1 MKKRLAIILAMA
13 LGATTLFG
21 CSAAS
26 DSGGTTETGTKTDE
40 AAETDAGT
48 KSDAGTEAVSEAGSN
63 EENTSASTQGE
74 STTAAEG
81 REEVVLWHYI
91 TELEK
96 EALENTISEYNESQ
110 NKVYV
115 KAEYVPREE
124 LLKQYTIGAVSGEL
138 PDIGIIDC
146 TDHSSF
152 ASMGI
157 FADLTEKFQSW
168 EENQFLEGP
177 MDSCTYQ
184 DKIYGIPFNSNCLA
198 LYYDKDE
205 LAEANIEVPTT
216 WDELE
221 KAAEALTKDGRYG
234 LAMSAIK
241 TEEAT
246 FQFIPFLLSAGG
258 DPEHLNTPE
267 AQSALEFIAGLIDK
281 GYMSKEIINW
291 GQTDI
296 EKQFAAGQASMMIN
310 GPWSNNLIENDAPDK
325 NWGVAMIPKDNE
337 FASVLGGEN
346 LAVSKDANIDAC
358 WDFIT
363 WFESK
368 DVSKKLC
375 GEIKKFSPRS
385 DVSGE
390 ETFPDDEVMA
400 VFGEQL
406 KVAKARGPHP
416 KWTELSTAIQLG
428 IQQALTGEKSVP
440 DALEEAQKTVDEINA
455 TIK

>member
-48 KSDAGTEAVSEAGSN
+48 KSDAGTEDVSEAGSN

-74 STTAAEG
+74 STAAAEG

-428 IQQALTGEKSVP
+428 IQQALTGEKSVT

>member
-74 STTAAEG
+74 STAAAEG

-157 FADLTEKFQSW
+157 FADLTEKFQ
-168 EENQFLEGP
+168 
-177 MDSCTYQ
+177 
-184 DKIYGIPFNSNCLA
+184 
-198 LYYDKDE
+198 
-205 LAEANIEVPTT
+205 
-216 WDELE
+216 
-221 KAAEALTKDGRYG
+221 
-234 LAMSAIK
+234 
-241 TEEAT
+241 
-246 FQFIPFLLSAGG
+246 
-258 DPEHLNTPE
+258 
-267 AQSALEFIAGLIDK
+267 
-281 GYMSKEIINW
+281 
-291 GQTDI
+291 
-296 EKQFAAGQASMMIN
+296 
-310 GPWSNNLIENDAPDK
+310 
-325 NWGVAMIPKDNE
+325 
-337 FASVLGGEN
+337 
-346 LAVSKDANIDAC
+346 
-358 WDFIT
+358 
-363 WFESK
+363 
-368 DVSKKLC
+368 
-375 GEIKKFSPRS
+375 
-385 DVSGE
+385 
-390 ETFPDDEVMA
+390 
-400 VFGEQL
+400 
-406 KVAKARGPHP
+406 
-416 KWTELSTAIQLG
+416 
-428 IQQALTGEKSVP
+428 
-440 DALEEAQKTVDEINA
+440 
-455 TIK
+455 

>member
-1 MKKRLAIILAMA
+1 MKKRLVMLLALVMGVSVLA
-13 LGATTLFG
+13 G
-21 CSAAS
+21 CNAS
-26 DSGGTTETGTKTDE
+26 SNEQEK
-40 AAETDAGT
+40 
-48 KSDAGTEAVSEAGSN
+48 GTEE
-63 EENTSASTQGE
+63 TTKE
-74 STTAAEG
+74 SKADGGAAEG
-81 REEVVLWHYI
+81 KAEVTLWHYI

-96 EALENTISEYNESQ
+96 EALEKTIVEYNESQ
-110 NKVYV
+110 DNVYV

-138 PDIGIIDC
+138 PDMGIIDC

-157 FADLTEKFQSW
+157 FADLTEKFNSW
-168 EENQFLEGP
+168 EDNQFLQGP

-198 LYYDKDE
+198 LYYDKDQ
-205 LAEANIEVPTT
+205 LAEANLKVPST
-216 WDELE
+216 WEELE
-221 KAAEALTKDGRYG
+221 NAAKVLTKDGRYG

-246 FQFIPFLLSAGG
+246 FQYIPFLKSAGG
-258 DPEHLNTPE
+258 NPEKLKTPE
-267 AQSALEFIAGLIDK
+267 AEKSLEFLAGLIDK

-291 GQTDI
+291 GQTDA
-296 EKQFAAGQASMMIN
+296 EKQFAAGQAAMMIN

-325 NWGVAMIPKDNE
+325 NWGVALIPKDKE

-346 LAVSKDANIDAC
+346 LAVSKDANVEAC

-406 KVAKARGPHP
+406 KSAHARGPHP
-416 KWTELSTAIQLG
+416 KWTEISTTIQLA
-428 IQQALTGEKSVP
+428 IQQALTGEKSVS
-440 DALEEAQKTVDEINA
+440 DALGEAQVAVDEINA
-455 TIK
+455 TLK